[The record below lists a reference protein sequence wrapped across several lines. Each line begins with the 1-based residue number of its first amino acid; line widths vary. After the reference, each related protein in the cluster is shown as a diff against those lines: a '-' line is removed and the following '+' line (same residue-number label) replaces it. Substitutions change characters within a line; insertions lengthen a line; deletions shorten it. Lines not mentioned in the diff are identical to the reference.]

1 MEKREIAA
9 LVEKARK
16 GIAQYLEIM
25 QLFPSVNVAEDRDF
39 QRKFNTFYRIQ
50 RRPQIWYE
58 TYYSFFQQAKEH
70 KPTFN
75 SVLDHLQRSLNR
87 CEPSFSSK
95 LIATLD
101 PGQPV
106 WDKFVLE
113 FTKIKRPQYSSRN
126 KHEEAKTAYAHL
138 QQWYQSFM
146 KSADGQLIIC
156 TFNEMVPERDQIAS
170 LKKVDFVLWQMRA

>member
-1 MEKREIAA
+1 MTGKIMEKREIAA
-9 LVEKARK
+9 LIEKARK

-39 QRKFNTFYRIQ
+39 QRKFNAFYRIQ
-50 RRPQIWYE
+50 RRPEIWYE
-58 TYYSFFQQAKEH
+58 TYYSFFQQAKGQNT
-70 KPTFN
+70 TFN
-75 SVLDHLQRSLNR
+75 SVLDHMQRSLNR

-113 FTKIKRPQYSSRN
+113 FTKIKKPQYTSRIN
-126 KHEEAKTAYAHL
+126 
-138 QQWYQSFM
+138 M
-146 KSADGQLIIC
+146 KK
-156 TFNEMVPERDQIAS
+156 PR
-170 LKKVDFVLWQMRA
+170 